1 MTSTTG
7 NNGRLGN
14 QIIRN
19 LAVSLIAEKFNL
31 KVDYFN
37 EQGYDV
43 LNLSLESSEL
53 KGVIE
58 LEDKSI
64 NNIMNLLHYSE
75 FFVGLSS
82 GLSWLAWALNK
93 QVVLI
98 SNMTNKEHEFQ
109 SNCIRIVNES
119 VCNSCWVDPQFQFD
133 NHKLLQ

>member
-1 MTSTTG
+1 
-7 NNGRLGN
+7 
-14 QIIRN
+14 
-19 LAVSLIAEKFNL
+19 
-31 KVDYFN
+31 
-37 EQGYDV
+37 
-43 LNLSLESSEL
+43 
-53 KGVIE
+53 
-58 LEDKSI
+58 
-64 NNIMNLLHYSE
+64 MNLLHYSE

-133 NHKLLQ
+133 KGDWYWCPRHKGTDRQFECTKSITSKMVIDKLKHLVEKQNP